1 MLNITAVGNLGRD
14 PELREAGSSQVAS
27 FSIAVSTGK
36 DETSWINCSIWGKR
50 ADVAMQYLKKG
61 NRITVAGSGKLN
73 TYQKKDGTEGQS
85 FQLNVSDFTLP
96 PREGAAAAP
105 AKDGGFDF

>member
-27 FSIAVSTGK
+27 FSIAARTGQDEST
-36 DETSWINCSIWGKR
+36 WISCSLWGKR
-50 ADVAMQYLKKG
+50 ADVAMKFLKKG
-61 NRITVAGSGKLN
+61 SKITVVGSGKLR

-85 FQLNVSDFTLP
+85 LELNVTDFTLP
-96 PREGAAAAP
+96 AREETAAP

>member
-36 DETSWINCSIWGKR
+36 DETAWINCSLWGKR

-61 NRITVAGSGKLN
+61 SRITVAGSGKLR

-85 FQLNVSDFTLP
+85 LELNVSDFTLP
-96 PREGAAAAP
+96 PREGTLAL